1 MKRFF
6 GALGENRSL
15 LKLNLKNNEIGPEIG
30 EFVANCLK
38 SNTVL
43 ENLDLRYNRI
53 GNQGA
58 KSILKGLNLN
68 KTITI
73 LEMSAS
79 GVSDDILR

>member
-15 LKLNLKNNEIGPEIG
+15 LKLNMKNNEIGPEIG

-43 ENLDLRYNRI
+43 ETLDLRYNRM

-58 KSILKGLNLN
+58 KAIMKGLNLN
-68 KTITI
+68 KTVTI
-73 LEMSAS
+73 LEIS
-79 GVSDDILR
+79 GSNVSDDILR

>member
-15 LKLNLKNNEIGPEIG
+15 LKLNMKNNEIGPEIG

-43 ENLDLRYNRI
+43 ETLDLRYNRI

-58 KSILKGLNLN
+58 KAIMKGLNLN
-68 KTITI
+68 KTVTI
-73 LEMSAS
+73 LEIS
-79 GVSDDILR
+79 GSNVSDDILR

>member
-30 EFVANCLK
+30 EFVGNCLK

-43 ENLDLRYNRI
+43 ETLDLRYNRI

-58 KSILKGLNLN
+58 KAIMKGLNLN
-68 KTITI
+68 KTVTI
-73 LEMSAS
+73 LEIS
-79 GVSDDILR
+79 GSNVSDDILR

>member
-43 ENLDLRYNRI
+43 ETLDLRYNRI

-58 KSILKGLNLN
+58 KAIMKGLNLN
-68 KTITI
+68 KTVTI
-73 LEMSAS
+73 LEIS
-79 GVSDDILR
+79 GSNVSDDILR